1 MSFFRLFVNLF
12 QFNRTNWKAVMLCL
26 LAASIFWVFNALNK
40 EYTSNI
46 RFPLRFDYDTVKAIP
61 AQSPPTSLLLN
72 VSGNGWELFRE
83 GFGYKIPS
91 LTIPLEKPLEVKKIV
106 GSTLLPLLA
115 NQIGKLQINYVV
127 TDTLFLQFDQRDTH
141 NYKLFVDLREISFSE
156 GYGRV
161 SPVVILPDSVKLQ
174 GPKSLLHELPDS
186 LVITLPRKKLSSDFR
201 ELIEINLPNIE
212 MITRYPVAAE
222 IIFEVNEI
230 SLLAINTKV
239 EIRNLAKSK
248 QATLSQDSVAAQIQI
263 PIARKE
269 EFEKITLSSSVDLK
283 RLKKGTHILKPKLEG
298 VPSYGV
304 IKKLDSLTVTIN

>member
-1 MSFFRLFVNLF
+1 
-12 QFNRTNWKAVMLCL
+12 MLCL
-26 LAASIFWVFNALNK
+26 LAAIIFWVFNALNK

-46 RFPLRFDYDTVKAIP
+46 KFPLRFDYDTVKATP
-61 AQSPPTSLLLN
+61 AQPLPTSLLVN

-127 TDTLFLQFDQRDTH
+127 TDTLFLQLDQRDTH
-141 NYKLFVDLREISFSE
+141 TYKLFVDSREISFSE
-156 GYGRV
+156 GYGQV
-161 SPVVILPDSVKLQ
+161 SPIVILPDSVKLQ
-174 GPKSLLHELPDS
+174 GPKSLLHKLPDS
-186 LVITLPRKKLSSDFR
+186 LVITLPGKKLSSDFR
-201 ELIEINLPNIE
+201 ELLEINLPNID
-212 MITRYPVAAE
+212 MITRYPASAE

-230 SLLAINTKV
+230 SLLVINTKV

-248 QATLSQDSVAAQIQI
+248 QATLSQDSVAVQIQI

-269 EFEKITLSSSVDLK
+269 EFEKKTLSSFVDLK
-283 RLKKGTHILKPKLEG
+283 RLKKGIHILKPKLEG